1 MNNSK
6 QEQGYA
12 LITVMLI
19 ITVFTVLGFTFT
31 GMAFNSV
38 KQTQKVEKTSQSVA
52 LAEMGVSYLDVAIQ
66 EIFKN
71 TKIDIEGKVA
81 RQELITVPQVIDYM
95 KSSLKDGIK
104 DITPEQLDPNS
115 SYSIVKDDDKIDIIA
130 IGNLLKIRVYVTGT
144 KVNPSSTEDTVSTL
158 FVEMAINNL
167 GDINIIKADDATAPE
182 ITFGQVTRPDVEV
195 AAECT
200 NPSSFANIGQ
210 SNGNN
215 GNGNNGNTNNNIICA
230 DVIIDQPVGGI
241 KTYTGQNDVNVEKVY
256 STVALN
262 FSGNLN
268 NRAGLEMYAISLQL
282 DSNFN
287 NPKEV
292 VVETKHNLTIGSNVQ
307 NTNHTSFYV
316 GGLIDING
324 HLDLEENS
332 KVFIRGK
339 RTANEISTNTMSK
352 INGHLNIFNDSRMCV
367 NGNLIVKNEL
377 NIPQQYGL
385 IIKGK
390 VYDYS
395 SPAIEK
401 EHSNIYYVTDSTD
414 KDWLKSICGN
424 TFDEAST
431 LNSIEWGN
439 LTNAVLN
446 DVTYD

>member
-31 GMAFNSV
+31 AMAFNSV

-52 LAEMGVSYLDVAIQ
+52 LAEMGVSFLDVAIQ
-66 EIFKN
+66 DIFKN
-71 TKIDIEGKVA
+71 TKIEIEGKVA
-81 RQELITVPQVIDYM
+81 RHELISVPQVIDYM
-95 KSSLKDGIK
+95 KTSLKAGIK
-104 DITPEQLDPNS
+104 NITPEQIEPNS
-115 SYSIVKDDDKIDIIA
+115 SYSIVKDDDKIDIVA
-130 IGNLLKIRVYVTGT
+130 IGNLLKIRVNVRGI

-167 GDINIIKADDATAPE
+167 GDINLIKAEDATAPE
-182 ITFGQVTRPDVEV
+182 ITFGQVTRPDVAV

-200 NPSSFANIGQ
+200 NPLSFANIGQ

-215 GNGNNGNTNNNIICA
+215 GNGHNGNTNNNIICA

-256 STVALN
+256 STVGLN
-262 FSGNLN
+262 FTGNLN
-268 NRAGLEMYAISLQL
+268 NRTGLEMYAISLQL
-282 DSNFN
+282 GSNFI

-307 NTNHTSFYV
+307 NTDHTSFYV
-316 GGLIDING
+316 GGLLNING
-324 HLDLEENS
+324 HLDLDKS
-332 KVFIRGK
+332 SRVFIRGT
-339 RTANEISTNTMSK
+339 RTPTEITNNARSTL
-352 INGHLNIFNDSRMCV
+352 NGHLNILSGSRMCV
-367 NGNLIVKNEL
+367 NGDLKVKNEL
-377 NIPQQYGL
+377 TISEQYGL

-390 VYDYS
+390 VYDFS
-395 SPAIEK
+395 TPARVIEDA
-401 EHSNIYYVTDSTD
+401 NIYYVTEDTN
-414 KDWLKSICGN
+414 KDWLETMCGN

-439 LTNAVLN
+439 LTNAVIN

>member
-1 MNNSK
+1 MNNLK

-19 ITVFTVLGFTFT
+19 ITIFTVLGFTFT
-31 GMAFNSV
+31 AMAFNSV

-66 EIFKN
+66 EIYKN

-81 RQELITVPQVIDYM
+81 RQELISVPQVIDYM
-95 KSSLKDGIK
+95 KSSLKSGIK
-104 DITPEQLDPNS
+104 NITPEQIDTNS
-115 SYSIVKDDDKIDIIA
+115 SYSIVKDDDKIEIIA
-130 IGNLLKIRVYVTGT
+130 IGNLLKIKVNVTGT
-144 KVNPSSTEDTVSTL
+144 KVNPNSTEDAVSTL

-167 GDINIIKADDATAPE
+167 GDINIIKSDDATAPE
-182 ITFGQVTRPDVEV
+182 ITFGQVTRPDVAV
-195 AAECT
+195 AAQCT
-200 NPSSFANIGQ
+200 NPLSFENIGQ

-215 GNGNNGNTNNNIICA
+215 GNGINGNSNNNIICA

-256 STVALN
+256 STVGLN
-262 FSGNLN
+262 FTGNLN
-268 NRAGLEMYAISLQL
+268 NRSGLEMYAISLQL
-282 DSNFN
+282 GSNFI
-287 NPKEV
+287 NPKDV

-307 NTNHTSFYV
+307 NTDHTSFYV
-316 GGLIDING
+316 GGILDING
-324 HLDLEENS
+324 HLDLEDSS

-339 RTANEISTNTMSK
+339 RTPTEITTNTISK
-352 INGHLNIFNDSRMCV
+352 INGHLNILSGSRMCV
-367 NGNLIVKNEL
+367 NGDLKVKNEL
-377 NIPQQYGL
+377 TVPEQYGL

-390 VYDYS
+390 VYDFS
-395 SPAIEK
+395 TPAQEK
-401 EHSNIYYVTDSTD
+401 EHANIYYVTEATD
-414 KDWLKSICGN
+414 KEWLKTMCGN

-439 LTNAVLN
+439 LTNAVIN

>member
-1 MNNSK
+1 VNNLK

-31 GMAFNSV
+31 AMAFNSV

-81 RQELITVPQVIDYM
+81 RQELISVPQVIDYM
-95 KSSLKDGIK
+95 KSSLKSGIK
-104 DITPEQLDPNS
+104 NITPEQIDTNS
-115 SYSIVKDDDKIDIIA
+115 SYSIVKDDDKIEIIA
-130 IGNLLKIRVYVTGT
+130 IGNLLKIKVNVTGT
-144 KVNPSSTEDTVSTL
+144 RVNPNSTEDAVSTL

-167 GDINIIKADDATAPE
+167 GDINIIKSDDATAPE
-182 ITFGQVTRPDVEV
+182 ITFGQVTRPDVAV

-200 NPSSFANIGQ
+200 NPLSFANIGQ

-256 STVALN
+256 STVGLN
-262 FSGNLN
+262 FTGNLN
-268 NRAGLEMYAISLQL
+268 NRSGLEMYAISLQL
-282 DSNFN
+282 GSNFN
-287 NPKEV
+287 NPKDV

-316 GGLIDING
+316 GGILDING
-324 HLDLEENS
+324 HLDLEDSS

-339 RTANEISTNTMSK
+339 RTPTEITTNTISK
-352 INGHLNIFNDSRMCV
+352 INGHLNILSGSRMCV
-367 NGNLIVKNEL
+367 NGDLKVKNEL
-377 NIPQQYGL
+377 TVPEQYGL

-390 VYDYS
+390 VYDFS
-395 SPAIEK
+395 TPAQEK
-401 EHSNIYYVTDSTD
+401 EHANIYYVTEATD
-414 KDWLKSICGN
+414 KEWLKTMCGN

-439 LTNAVLN
+439 LTNAVIN

>member
-31 GMAFNSV
+31 AMAFNSV

-66 EIFKN
+66 DIFKN
-71 TKIDIEGKVA
+71 TKIEIEGKVA
-81 RQELITVPQVIDYM
+81 RKELISVPQVIDYM
-95 KSSLKDGIK
+95 KSSLKTGIK
-104 DITPEQLDPNS
+104 NITPEQIDPNS

-130 IGNLLKIRVYVTGT
+130 IGNLLKIKVNVTGT

-182 ITFGQVTRPDVEV
+182 ITFGQVTRPDVAV

-200 NPSSFANIGQ
+200 NPLSFANIGQ

-215 GNGNNGNTNNNIICA
+215 GNGHNGNTNNNIICA

-256 STVALN
+256 STVGLN
-262 FSGNLN
+262 FTGNLN
-268 NRAGLEMYAISLQL
+268 NRTGLEMYAISLQL
-282 DSNFN
+282 GSNFI

-307 NTNHTSFYV
+307 NTDHTSFYV
-316 GGLIDING
+316 GGLLNING
-324 HLDLEENS
+324 HLDLDKS
-332 KVFIRGK
+332 SRVFIRGT
-339 RTANEISTNTMSK
+339 RTPTEITNNARSTL
-352 INGHLNIFNDSRMCV
+352 NGHLNILSGSRMCV
-367 NGNLIVKNEL
+367 NGDLKVKNEL
-377 NIPQQYGL
+377 TISEQYGL

-390 VYDYS
+390 VYDFS
-395 SPAIEK
+395 TPARVIEDA
-401 EHSNIYYVTDSTD
+401 NIYYVTEDTN
-414 KDWLKSICGN
+414 KDWLETMCGN

-439 LTNAVLN
+439 LTNAVIN